1 MTTRSSALEQVR
13 YAFLA
18 LAVLAGGIALFG
30 SDITISRNPVAGVLL
45 MLAGVLMIAAVILRI
60 RRTRQ
65 SLASSKR

>member
-1 MTTRSSALEQVR
+1 MTTRPSALEYVR
-13 YAFLA
+13 DALIA
-18 LAVLAGGIALFG
+18 LAVLAGGIAIFG

-45 MLAGVLMIAAVILRI
+45 MLAGVLLIAAVIFRV